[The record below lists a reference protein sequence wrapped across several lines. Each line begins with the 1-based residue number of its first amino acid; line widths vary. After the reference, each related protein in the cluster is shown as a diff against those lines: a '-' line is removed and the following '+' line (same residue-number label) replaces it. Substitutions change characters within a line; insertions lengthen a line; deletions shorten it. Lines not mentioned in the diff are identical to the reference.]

1 MKIFHS
7 AKTQGW
13 VETIVTSSLVVFII
27 YWTISNAN
35 LQAKFFIPI
44 ATVMGLGVEIK
55 RITDLNSQE
64 EISKL
69 NTQIKAL
76 EVELKDIKSD
86 NKFVNDLVIHLVKN
100 SNEMDK
106 LVNKLGENPQINN
119 SIIYRE
125 IKDKINTYN
134 LGNKDFIEDI
144 LAQQEVKEW
153 FKQESLR
160 KMLAKNAS
168 NSISD
173 KSLRNLTTAKV
184 SNTQLRDKLYKDICK
199 CLDLLNMTIQEGISL
214 NSTEIHK
221 SKLVSY
227 PQESEIYA
235 NAIEHIKEVID
246 TKYTQH
252 LSIKA
257 TQLIKNN
264 LDLLI
269 NKIS

>member
-119 SIIYRE
+119 SIIKKPSHN
-125 IKDKINTYN
+125 IHSKI
-134 LGNKDFIEDI
+134 
-144 LAQQEVKEW
+144 
-153 FKQESLR
+153 
-160 KMLAKNAS
+160 
-168 NSISD
+168 
-173 KSLRNLTTAKV
+173 
-184 SNTQLRDKLYKDICK
+184 
-199 CLDLLNMTIQEGISL
+199 
-214 NSTEIHK
+214 
-221 SKLVSY
+221 
-227 PQESEIYA
+227 
-235 NAIEHIKEVID
+235 
-246 TKYTQH
+246 
-252 LSIKA
+252 
-257 TQLIKNN
+257 
-264 LDLLI
+264 I
-269 NKIS
+269 N

>member
-76 EVELKDIKSD
+76 EVELKDIKSG
-86 NKFVNDLVIHLVKN
+86 NKFVNDLVIHLEKN

-125 IKDKINTYN
+125 IKDKINNYLKKT
-134 LGNKDFIEDI
+134 
-144 LAQQEVKEW
+144 
-153 FKQESLR
+153 
-160 KMLAKNAS
+160 
-168 NSISD
+168 
-173 KSLRNLTTAKV
+173 
-184 SNTQLRDKLYKDICK
+184 
-199 CLDLLNMTIQEGISL
+199 
-214 NSTEIHK
+214 
-221 SKLVSY
+221 
-227 PQESEIYA
+227 
-235 NAIEHIKEVID
+235 
-246 TKYTQH
+246 
-252 LSIKA
+252 
-257 TQLIKNN
+257 KNN
-264 LDLLI
+264 
-269 NKIS
+269 